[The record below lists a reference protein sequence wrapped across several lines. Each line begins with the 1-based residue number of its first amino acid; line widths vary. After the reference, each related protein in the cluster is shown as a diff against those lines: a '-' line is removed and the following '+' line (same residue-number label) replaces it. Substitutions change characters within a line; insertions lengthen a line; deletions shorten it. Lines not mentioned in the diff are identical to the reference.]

1 MWFILRLDPS
11 VSELA
16 EGESQ
21 DVQGEAFELRAQLV
35 EFFEVSLRLDGR
47 LTGQARGMQDV
58 GRNFDGED
66 ALGILAKGELE
77 R

>member
-1 MWFILRLDPS
+1 M
-11 VSELA
+11 
-16 EGESQ
+16 ESQ
-21 DVQGEAFELRAQLV
+21 DVQGEAYELLAQLV

-47 LTGQARGMQDV
+47 LTFQAREIQDV
-58 GRNFDGED
+58 CRIVDGED